1 MYESKVLIPVRDI
14 EEMTTLSHGT
24 VYKLI
29 GSGQLKTV
37 KVGKRRFITQNQL
50 AEFLKDLETSAIG
63 GPVSSDTNSLLGV
76 I

>member
-1 MYESKVLIPVRDI
+1 MFETKVLIPVRDI

-50 AEFLKDLETSAIG
+50 AEFLNDLEAA
-63 GPVSSDTNSLLGV
+63 SSGSDSLAGV
-76 I
+76 A

>member
-1 MYESKVLIPVRDI
+1 MYESSKVLIPVRDI

-29 GSGQLKTV
+29 SSGQLKTV

-50 AEFLKDLETSAIG
+50 AEFLNDLETA
-63 GPVSSDTNSLLGV
+63 SSGSDSLAGV
-76 I
+76 A